1 MATLIF
7 RIVDSSSDSDPN
19 NVYYGKNGV
28 AWLLRFGGASA
39 FVRPYSAFPNG
50 LLTFE
55 QIGAAFS
62 RAVAPTRT
70 EKEMRRRLAE
80 MKESEEAMP

>member
-1 MATLIF
+1 M
-7 RIVDSSSDSDPN
+7 DSESDSDPG
-19 NVYYGKNGV
+19 NVYYGRHGV
-28 AWLLRFGGASA
+28 SWVLRFGGACA
-39 FVRPYSAFPNG
+39 LVRYFDFITSSD
-50 LLTFE
+50 TRTDTR

-80 MKESEEAMP
+80 MKELEVGEGTA